1 MIMYN
6 AHSNLLHLFQRN
18 NVWGTQKT
26 FYKFVFFALFLM
38 VCIIMV
44 FSIFLSA
51 LKLGDSGYDIEHEAT
66 TSKPSTTTSN

>member
-1 MIMYN
+1 M
-6 AHSNLLHLFQRN
+6 N
-18 NVWGTQKT
+18 NFRYVIEGTQKT

-51 LKLGDSGYDIEHEAT
+51 LNLGDSGYDIEHEAT